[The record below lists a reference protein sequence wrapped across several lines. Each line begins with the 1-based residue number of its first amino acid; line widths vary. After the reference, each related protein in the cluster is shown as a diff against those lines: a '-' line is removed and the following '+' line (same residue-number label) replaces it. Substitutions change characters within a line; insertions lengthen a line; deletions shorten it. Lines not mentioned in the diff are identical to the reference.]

1 MSFLT
6 QESQAH
12 FSHLYENETKQIL
25 LERLPK
31 VLGTFNLRPEPS
43 GMRFLNYSKFNLQR
57 ILQRPSRFCRN
68 PEFVETCTET
78 KKKIE
83 ALAQRYLEHNC
94 FEKFPSKTSI
104 FLLKKDSITSVF
116 LKVFQN
122 FYGTVIPWK
131 IFFGILKF
139 YITTLSFLCI
149 VVEEKEG
156 YLDKLDNDFSTLI
169 GQILKFDELQI
180 DILTQIDPQLLTKFD
195 LVKAEI
201 EVCSP
206 KVYLEPSRTPKMD
219 LLCKNS

>member
-1 MSFLT
+1 MSQQSSNLFIEKGLHHECFSESFL
-6 QESQAH
+6 E
-12 FSHLYENETKQIL
+12 F
-25 LERLPK
+25 
-31 VLGTFNLRPEPS
+31 LRNS
-43 GMRFLNYSKFNLQR
+43 YSLDN
-57 ILQRPSRFCRN
+57 
-68 PEFVETCTET
+68 
-78 KKKIE
+78 
-83 ALAQRYLEHNC
+83 
-94 FEKFPSKTSI
+94 
-104 FLLKKDSITSVF
+104 
-116 LKVFQN
+116 
-122 FYGTVIPWK
+122 
-131 IFFGILKF
+131 FFGILKF

-206 KVYLEPSRTPKMD
+206 KVYLEPNRTPKMD